1 MAEGF
6 EDRRFDAGAVAHDA
20 AVGPLHPGITRRQV
34 GLAENDEA
42 ALEAALSRKPLH
54 QGLGIVEEAVMDPHD
69 EVGDAAQVLQGGPC
83 RIRDGLEGLR
93 VEGVAGD
100 LAAQRHGEG
109 HGLVLAFGVAGIG
122 LSEEAGGGE
131 PEPRDRVRKP
141 RLRLMLGLGTTLL
154 DAAGMGLPGGF
165 REGGGLLR
173 SMGSAIGTAEVGVE
187 QEAGGVQ

>member
-6 EDRRFDAGAVAHDA
+6 EDRSLDAGAIAHHA
-20 AVGPLHPGITRRQV
+20 AVGPLHPGIARRQV

-42 ALEAALSRKPLH
+42 ALEAALAREPLH
-54 QGLGIVEEAVMDPHD
+54 QGLGIVEEAVMNPHD
-69 EVGDAAQVLQGGPC
+69 EMGDAAQVLEGGTR

-100 LAAQRHGEG
+100 LAAERHGEG

-122 LSEEAGGGE
+122 LSEETGGGE
-131 PEPRDRVRKP
+131 PEPRNRVRKP
-141 RLRLMLGLGTTLL
+141 RLCLMLGLGTALL
-154 DAAGMGLPGGF
+154 DASGMGLRGGF

-173 SMGSAIGTAEVGVE
+173 RMGSAVGPAEVGVE
-187 QEAGGVQ
+187 QEAGRVQ